1 MPATLTSRLNLLYQ
15 RSGLP
20 AFFDW
25 WLGELWALVPD
36 RLKQRLHLLPDRLVI
51 TRLDAQR
58 FRWELHTPEAI
69 QPLGELDLGEEDAA
83 LQARQWLNDQSERD
97 LQIWLVLPPEQV
109 LRRTL
114 KLPLAARDNLRQVLG
129 FEMDRHTPF
138 QADQVVFDACV
149 RQVDATAG
157 LLDVELVLVPRQR
170 LETLLEQ
177 LQPWQL
183 PLSGITVQGLE
194 DCANLLPEDRQPV
207 RDDGSRR
214 INRLLLAVA
223 TVLVFLL
230 GWNAID
236 KREQQIARLDEQIAQ
251 ARGKAR
257 VAGQL
262 RSELDAAVQSAR
274 WLHDRKRKHPLM
286 LQAMLELTEALP
298 DDAWVQRME
307 FNKGVFKIQGV
318 AVSANELLKKLDRL
332 PHLKSPEIVG
342 AITEDRLT
350 HKEKFHI
357 KLTPNFPLE
366 NDNAVV
372 AGKG

>member
-1 MPATLTSRLNLLYQ
+1 MPATLISRLNLLYQ

-20 AFFDW
+20 AFLGW

-36 RLKQRLHLLPDRLVI
+36 RLKQRLHLLPDRLWI
-51 TRLDAQR
+51 IQLDEHR
-58 FRWELHTPEAI
+58 FRWQLQTPEST
-69 QPLGELDLGEEDAA
+69 QTLGELDLREDAA
-83 LQARQWLNDQSERD
+83 APMARQWLEAQGDKD
-97 LQIWLVLPPEQV
+97 LQIWLQLLPAEV
-109 LRRTL
+109 LRRPL
-114 KLPLAARDNLRQVLG
+114 KLPLAARENLRQVLR

-149 RQVDATAG
+149 RQVDAAAA

-170 LETLLEQ
+170 LEALLER
-177 LQPWQL
+177 LRPWQL
-183 PLSGITVQGLE
+183 PLAGISVQGLE
-194 DCANLLPEDRQPV
+194 DCANLLPEDRQPQV
-207 RDDGSRR
+207 DRSERR
-214 INRLLLAVA
+214 VNGLLLAVVG
-223 TVLVFLL
+223 VLVFLL
-230 GWNAID
+230 GFNAIEQ
-236 KREQQIARLDEQIAQ
+236 REQTIRQLDEEIAQ
-251 ARGKAR
+251 ARQKAA
-257 VAGQL
+257 VAARL
-262 RSELDAAVQSAR
+262 RESLDAAVQSAR
-274 WLHDRKRKHPLM
+274 WLHDRKRNHPLM
-286 LQAMLELTEALP
+286 LQALLELTEALP

-307 FNKGVFKIQGV
+307 YNKGVFKIQGV

-366 NDNAVV
+366 NNDAVA